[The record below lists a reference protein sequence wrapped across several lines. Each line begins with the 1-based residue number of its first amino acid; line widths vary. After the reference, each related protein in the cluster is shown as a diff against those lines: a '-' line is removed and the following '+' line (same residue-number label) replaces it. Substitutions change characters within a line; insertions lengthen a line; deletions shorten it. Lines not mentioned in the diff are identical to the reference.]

1 MTAHAD
7 AVWLRATPDYVLGHW
22 GPLFI
27 CSWRF
32 KTEMDGADD
41 LAVTCSAFAKEYPD
55 GIGLLTII
63 EDKAP
68 APDNDARSRIA
79 DFLGQAEFI
88 AASGVAFEGS
98 GFRAAAVRSIV
109 SGLTILARQPFPHK
123 VFSSISSTMDW
134 LTPELNQRL
143 GETFTPGQ
151 ANSAIRKFRLAVDA
165 EVPKAQA

>member
-1 MTAHAD
+1 MA
-7 AVWLRATPDYVLGHW
+7 
-22 GPLFI
+22 
-27 CSWRF
+27 
-32 KTEMDGADD
+32 GAND
-41 LAVTCSAFAKEYPD
+41 LAETCSAFAKEHPE

-68 APDNDARSRIA
+68 APDNDARGRIA
-79 DFLGQAEFI
+79 EFLGQAEFI

-123 VFSSISSTMDW
+123 VFSSIFATMEW
-134 LTPELNQRL
+134 LSPELNARL
-143 GETFTPGQ
+143 GEPYTRRD
-151 ANSAIRKFRLAVDA
+151 AASAIRKFRADVDD